1 MMGASVPTRDGLSFR
16 VGTANMIYNSHQ
28 KVFKGYKRQ
37 LFRTFAWV
45 LFFQLIIH
53 WNSSAQT
60 LHLRLDERVQNFD
73 SLNSEMQKLGFQ
85 SYILSAREFTETEM
99 DLSTSQK
106 FSILIDYKINY
117 LSNYKLSIVE
127 DSLLNQYAAGMIQ
140 AKNNPFV
147 EGHIVLR
154 HPALTDT
161 SFREKWNRIQTIL
174 AQFNPSTFYIQVSNR
189 TNELVLNSADSSEIF
204 GVLVSESNV
213 FRSPFQQ
220 EDILR
225 LYEAMNNTSD
235 SSQMIIDQSWLTE
248 ALFDYPILE
257 ESLLFW
263 NQMGRFILPLSTN
276 NLAEES
282 NNGLRLSIIFV
293 LGVFILLYGQSQ
305 MYQNTTLRYF
315 TNYGFFADDVL
326 RYSDRYTATASMLFF
341 LRAFIVSLTLV
352 IWFLHHWSPADW
364 EFFRTEVT
372 PFGKQLPAALALTLV
387 LFLGGLLVQFIELL
401 LLKIPKSG
409 FQYPRQIFC
418 LYSWN
423 VHINLLILIAV
434 FILFVNQSSLLNSPL
449 TLSVIALGWVLGY
462 FITAL
467 QGIKSQLRGNKRY
480 VVWSFT
486 LALSFWFTIVIMSQS
501 VDSIQG
507 FQSIFYHL

>member
-1 MMGASVPTRDGLSFR
+1 
-16 VGTANMIYNSHQ
+16 
-28 KVFKGYKRQ
+28 
-37 LFRTFAWV
+37 
-45 LFFQLIIH
+45 
-53 WNSSAQT
+53 
-60 LHLRLDERVQNFD
+60 
-73 SLNSEMQKLGFQ
+73 
-85 SYILSAREFTETEM
+85 
-99 DLSTSQK
+99 
-106 FSILIDYKINY
+106 
-117 LSNYKLSIVE
+117 
-127 DSLLNQYAAGMIQ
+127 
-140 AKNNPFV
+140 
-147 EGHIVLR
+147 
-154 HPALTDT
+154 
-161 SFREKWNRIQTIL
+161 
-174 AQFNPSTFYIQVSNR
+174 
-189 TNELVLNSADSSEIF
+189 
-204 GVLVSESNV
+204 
-213 FRSPFQQ
+213 
-220 EDILR
+220 
-225 LYEAMNNTSD
+225 
-235 SSQMIIDQSWLTE
+235 
-248 ALFDYPILE
+248 
-257 ESLLFW
+257 
-263 NQMGRFILPLSTN
+263 
-276 NLAEES
+276 
-282 NNGLRLSIIFV
+282 
-293 LGVFILLYGQSQ
+293 

-387 LFLGGLLVQFIELL
+387 LFLGGLLVQLIELL